1 MDEIICR
8 AESIGLNVNSVTSDM
23 GSSNK
28 TMWQSYG
35 IHCTPGLANIFINNI
50 VHPSDPQ
57 RRLYF
62 MPDVPHLF
70 KNIKQAIFNN
80 KCILLSSDIV
90 REYSLPSSIVHRKH
104 IEALAEHQN
113 DLELKLVRKVDIDDF
128 KKINHFD
135 KMKISKS
142 TSMLSTEVSASL
154 EYLVDNEG
162 FDKSF
167 KTTAWFVK
175 QVIFTYI
182 FKLILFKVLA
192 HL

>member
-1 MDEIICR
+1 
-8 AESIGLNVNSVTSDM
+8 
-23 GSSNK
+23 
-28 TMWQSYG
+28 
-35 IHCTPGLANIFINNI
+35 
-50 VHPSDPQ
+50 
-57 RRLYF
+57 

-70 KNIKQAIFNN
+70 KNIKQSIFNN

-90 REYSLPSSIVHRKH
+90 REYSLPSSLFHSKH

-135 KMKISKS
+135 KMKISMS

-154 EYLVDNEG
+154 EDLVDNEG

-167 KTTAWFVK
+167 ETTALFVK